1 MSNRKSNSRQN
12 DKLTKA
18 IISFLILAITAVGA
32 YFYSELEP
40 SESEKVNSNV
50 QSGDALAVNFLDV
63 GQGDCEFI
71 QLPDGKCMLIDAG
84 VSDSA
89 SKIAAKISELGYEK
103 IDYLIATHPH
113 ADHIGGMKRIVDSF
127 EIGEIYM
134 PKALTDTKTFENL
147 LLAIS
152 DKGLSI
158 NTAKAGKVLYD
169 SDDLKIEFLAPVSD
183 TYKDLNN
190 YSAVIRLQY
199 GNTVFLFTGDA
210 EELAEGEML
219 NAYSKS
225 ALKADVL
232 KVGHHGSNTA
242 SSADFI
248 NAVMPKYA
256 VIEVGEGNSYH
267 HPHDEA
273 IDHLNA
279 VGAEIF
285 RTDLNG
291 NITIISDKTSLAV
304 QCEKD

>member
-1 MSNRKSNSRQN
+1 MSNRKNYSRQN
-12 DKLTKA
+12 DKFTKA

-32 YFYSELEP
+32 YLYSSFEQ
-40 SESEKVNSNV
+40 SEGEKVNSNM
-50 QSGDALAVNFLDV
+50 QAGDTLAVNFLDV

-89 SKIAAKISELGYEK
+89 SKIASKISELGYEK

-113 ADHIGGMKRIVDSF
+113 ADHIGGMKRIVENF

-134 PKALTDTKTFENL
+134 PKASTNTKTFENL
-147 LLAIS
+147 LQAIS

-158 NTAKAGKVLYD
+158 NTAKAGKVLYE
-169 SDDLKIEFLAPVSD
+169 SDDLKIEFLAPISD
-183 TYKDLNN
+183 SYKDLNN

-210 EELAEGEML
+210 EELAEGEIL

-248 NAVMPKYA
+248 NSVMPKYA
-256 VIEVGEGNSYH
+256 VIEVGEGNTYN
-267 HPHDEA
+267 HPHIEA
-273 IDHLNA
+273 VNTLNA
-279 VGAEIF
+279 VGAEIL

-291 NITIISDKTSLAV
+291 NITIVSDKVNLTV
-304 QCEKD
+304 DCERE

>member
-1 MSNRKSNSRQN
+1 MRNSKQN

-32 YFYSELEP
+32 YIYSSLEQN
-40 SESEKVNSNV
+40 EGEKVNSNV
-50 QSGDALAVNFLDV
+50 QAGDTLAVDFLDV
-63 GQGDCEFI
+63 GQGDSEFI
-71 QLPDGKCMLIDAG
+71 RLPDGKCMLIDAG

-89 SKIAAKISELGYEK
+89 SKIASKISELGYEK

-113 ADHIGGMKRIVDSF
+113 ADHIGGMKRIVENF

-134 PKALTDTKTFENL
+134 PKASTNTKTFENL
-147 LLAIS
+147 LQAIS

-158 NTAKAGKVLYD
+158 NTAKAGKVLYE

-183 TYKDLNN
+183 SYKDLNN

-199 GNTVFLFTGDA
+199 GNNVFLFTGDA
-210 EELAEGEML
+210 EELAEGEIL

-248 NAVMPKYA
+248 NSVLPKYA
-256 VIEVGEGNSYH
+256 VIEVGEGNTYN
-267 HPHDEA
+267 HPHAEA
-273 IDHLNA
+273 INNLNA

-291 NITIISDKTSLAV
+291 NITVVSDKVNITV

>member
-1 MSNRKSNSRQN
+1 MRNSRQN

-32 YFYSELEP
+32 YFYSEYEP
-40 SESEKVNSNV
+40 NESEKVNSNF
-50 QSGDALAVNFLDV
+50 QSGDTLAVNFLDV
-63 GQGDCEFI
+63 GQGDSEFI

-84 VSDSA
+84 ISESA
-89 SKIAAKISELGYEK
+89 SKIASKISSLGYDK

-113 ADHIGGMKRIVDSF
+113 ADHIGGMQRIVENF

-134 PKALTDTKTFENL
+134 PRASTNTRTFENL
-147 LLAIS
+147 LQAIS

-158 NTAKAGKVLYD
+158 NTAKAGKVLYERE
-169 SDDLKIEFLAPVSD
+169 DLKIEFLAPVSD
-183 TYKDLNN
+183 SYKDLNN
-190 YSAVIRLQY
+190 YSAVVRLQY
-199 GNTVFLFTGDA
+199 GNNVFLFTGDA
-210 EELAEGEML
+210 EALVEGEIL
-219 NAYSKS
+219 NVYSKNS
-225 ALKADVL
+225 LKADVL

-242 SSADFI
+242 SSEAFLS
-248 NAVMPKYA
+248 AVKPKYA

-273 IDHLNA
+273 INHLNA

-291 NITIISDKTSLAV
+291 NITIISDKVSLTV

>member
-1 MSNRKSNSRQN
+1 MSNKKKNSRKN

-32 YFYSELEP
+32 YLYSEAEQNDR
-40 SESEKVNSNV
+40 ESVNSNL
-50 QSGDALAVNFLDV
+50 QAGDTLAVNFLDV
-63 GQGDCEFI
+63 GQGDSEFI

-84 VSDSA
+84 VFESA
-89 SKIAAKISELGYEK
+89 GKIASKISELGYEK

-113 ADHIGGMKRIVDSF
+113 ADHIGGMKRIVENF

-134 PKALTDTKTFENL
+134 PKASTNTKTFENL

-158 NTAKAGKVLYD
+158 NTAKAGKVIYE

-183 TYKDLNN
+183 SYKDLNN

-199 GNTVFLFTGDA
+199 GNNVFLFTGDA
-210 EELAEGEML
+210 EEIAEGEIL
-219 NAYSKS
+219 NAYSKN
-225 ALKADVL
+225 ALKAEVL

-248 NAVMPKYA
+248 NAVSPKYA
-256 VIEVGEGNSYH
+256 VIEVGEGNSYN
-267 HPHDEA
+267 HPHKEA
-273 IDHLNA
+273 IHNLNA
-279 VGAEIF
+279 VGAEIL

-291 NITIISDKTSLAV
+291 NITIVSDKVNITV

>member
-1 MSNRKSNSRQN
+1 MRNSRQN

-32 YFYSELEP
+32 YFYSEYEP
-40 SESEKVNSNV
+40 NESEKVNSNL
-50 QSGDALAVNFLDV
+50 QAGDILAVNFLDV

-89 SKIAAKISELGYEK
+89 GKIASKISELGYEK
-103 IDYLIATHPH
+103 IDYLVATHPH
-113 ADHIGGMKRIVDSF
+113 ADHIGGMKRIVENFD
-127 EIGEIYM
+127 IGEIHM
-134 PKALTDTKTFENL
+134 PKASTNTKTFENL
-147 LLAIS
+147 LQAIS

-158 NTAKAGKVLYD
+158 NTAKAGKVIYE
-169 SDDLKIEFLAPVSD
+169 SDDLKIEILAPISD

-199 GNTVFLFTGDA
+199 GNNVFLFTGDA

-248 NAVMPKYA
+248 SAVLPKYA
-256 VIEVGEGNSYH
+256 VIEVGEDNSYN
-267 HPHDEA
+267 HPHAEA
-273 IDHLNA
+273 VDTLNA
-279 VGAEIF
+279 VGAEIL

-291 NITIISDKTSLAV
+291 NITIISDKVNITV
-304 QCEKD
+304 QCEKE

>member
-1 MSNRKSNSRQN
+1 MRNARQN

-18 IISFLILAITAVGA
+18 IVSFLILAITAVGA
-32 YFYSELEP
+32 YFYSEYE
-40 SESEKVNSNV
+40 SNESEKVNSNF
-50 QSGDALAVNFLDV
+50 QSGDTLAVNFLDV
-63 GQGDCEFI
+63 GQGDSEFI

-84 VSDSA
+84 ISESA
-89 SKIAAKISELGYEK
+89 SKIASKISSLGYDK

-113 ADHIGGMKRIVDSF
+113 ADHIGGMQRIVENF

-134 PKALTDTKTFENL
+134 PRASTNTKTFENL
-147 LLAIS
+147 LQAIS

-158 NTAKAGKVLYD
+158 NTAKAGKVLYERE
-169 SDDLKIEFLAPVSD
+169 DLKIEFLAPVSD
-183 TYKDLNN
+183 SYKDLNN
-190 YSAVIRLQY
+190 YSAVVRLQY
-199 GNTVFLFTGDA
+199 GNNVFLFTGDA
-210 EELAEGEML
+210 EALVEGEIL
-219 NAYSKS
+219 NVYSKS
-225 ALKADVL
+225 LMKADVL

-242 SSADFI
+242 SSAEFLS
-248 NAVMPKYA
+248 AVKPKYA

-273 IDHLNA
+273 INHLNA

-291 NITIISDKTSLAV
+291 NITIISDKVSLTV

>member
-1 MSNRKSNSRQN
+1 MRNSRQN

-18 IISFLILAITAVGA
+18 RISFLILAITAGGA
-32 YFYSELEP
+32 YFYSEYEP
-40 SESEKVNSNV
+40 NESEKVNSNL
-50 QSGDALAVNFLDV
+50 QAGDTLAVNFLDV

-89 SKIAAKISELGYEK
+89 GKIASKISELGYEK
-103 IDYLIATHPH
+103 IDYLVATHPH
-113 ADHIGGMKRIVDSF
+113 ADHIGGMKRIVENFD
-127 EIGEIYM
+127 IGEIYM
-134 PKALTDTKTFENL
+134 PKASTNTKTFENL
-147 LLAIS
+147 LQAIS

-158 NTAKAGKVLYD
+158 NTAKAGKVIYE
-169 SDDLKIEFLAPVSD
+169 SDDLKIEILAPISD

-199 GNTVFLFTGDA
+199 GNNVFLFTGDA

-232 KVGHHGSNTA
+232 KVGHHGSSTA

-248 NAVMPKYA
+248 SAVLPKYA
-256 VIEVGEGNSYH
+256 VIEVGEDNSYN
-267 HPHDEA
+267 HPHAEA
-273 IDHLNA
+273 VDTLNA
-279 VGAEIF
+279 VGAEIL

-291 NITIISDKTSLAV
+291 NITIISDKVNITL
-304 QCEKD
+304 QCEKE

>member
-1 MSNRKSNSRQN
+1 MRNSKQN

-32 YFYSELEP
+32 YIYSSLE
-40 SESEKVNSNV
+40 SKESENVNSNF
-50 QSGDALAVNFLDV
+50 QAGDTLTVNFLDV
-63 GQGDCEFI
+63 GQGDSEFI

-84 VSDSA
+84 VSESA
-89 SKIAAKISELGYEK
+89 GKIASKISELGYEK

-113 ADHIGGMKRIVDSF
+113 ADHIGGMKRIVENF

-134 PKALTDTKTFENL
+134 PKASTNTKTFENL
-147 LLAIS
+147 LQAIS

-158 NTAKAGKVLYD
+158 NTAKAGKVLYE
-169 SDDLKIEFLAPVSD
+169 SDDLKIEFLAPISD
-183 TYKDLNN
+183 SYKDLNN

-199 GNTVFLFTGDA
+199 GNNVFLFTGDA
-210 EELAEGEML
+210 EELAEGEIL
-219 NAYSKS
+219 SAYSKS

-232 KVGHHGSNTA
+232 KVGHHGSSTA

-248 NAVMPKYA
+248 NTVSPKYA
-256 VIEVGEGNSYH
+256 VIELGEGNTYN
-267 HPHDEA
+267 HPHKEA
-273 IDHLNA
+273 INNLNA
-279 VGAEIF
+279 VGAEIL

-291 NITIISDKTSLAV
+291 TITIVSDKVNITV

>member
-1 MSNRKSNSRQN
+1 MRNSRQN

-32 YFYSELEP
+32 YFYSEYEP
-40 SESEKVNSNV
+40 NESEKVNSNL
-50 QSGDALAVNFLDV
+50 QAGDTLAVNFLDV

-89 SKIAAKISELGYEK
+89 GKIASKISELGYEK
-103 IDYLIATHPH
+103 IDYLVATHPH
-113 ADHIGGMKRIVDSF
+113 ADHIGGMKRIVENFD
-127 EIGEIYM
+127 IGEIYM
-134 PKALTDTKTFENL
+134 PKASTNTKTFENL
-147 LLAIS
+147 LQAIS

-158 NTAKAGKVLYD
+158 NTAKAGKVIYE
-169 SDDLKIEFLAPVSD
+169 SDDLKIEILAPISD

-199 GNTVFLFTGDA
+199 GNNVFLFTGDA

-248 NAVMPKYA
+248 SAVLPKYA
-256 VIEVGEGNSYH
+256 VIEVGEDNSYN
-267 HPHDEA
+267 HPHAEA
-273 IDHLNA
+273 VDTLNA
-279 VGAEIF
+279 VGAEIL

-291 NITIISDKTSLAV
+291 NITIISDKVNITV

>member
-1 MSNRKSNSRQN
+1 MRNSKQN

-32 YFYSELEP
+32 YIYSSLE
-40 SESEKVNSNV
+40 SKESEKVNANL
-50 QSGDALAVNFLDV
+50 QAGDTLTVNFLDV
-63 GQGDCEFI
+63 GQGDSEFI

-84 VSDSA
+84 ISENA
-89 SKIAAKISELGYEK
+89 GKIASKISELGYEK
-103 IDYLIATHPH
+103 IDYLITTHPH
-113 ADHIGGMKRIVDSF
+113 ADHIGGMKRIVENF

-134 PKALTDTKTFENL
+134 PKASTNTKTFENL
-147 LLAIS
+147 LQAIS

-158 NTAKAGKVLYD
+158 NTAKAGKVLYE
-169 SDDLKIEFLAPVSD
+169 SDDLKIEFLAPISD
-183 TYKDLNN
+183 SYKDLNN

-199 GNTVFLFTGDA
+199 GNNVFLFTGDA
-210 EELAEGEML
+210 EELAEGEIL

-232 KVGHHGSNTA
+232 KVGHHGSSTA

-248 NAVMPKYA
+248 NTVLPKYA
-256 VIEVGEGNSYH
+256 VIELGEGNSYN
-267 HPHDEA
+267 HPHKEA
-273 IDHLNA
+273 INNLNA
-279 VGAEIF
+279 VGAEIL

-291 NITIISDKTSLAV
+291 NITIVSDKVNITV

>member
-1 MSNRKSNSRQN
+1 MRNSKQN

-32 YFYSELEP
+32 YIYSSLEP
-40 SESEKVNSNV
+40 NESEKVNANL
-50 QSGDALAVNFLDV
+50 QAGDTLTVNFLDV

-84 VSDSA
+84 VLDSA
-89 SKIAAKISELGYEK
+89 GKIASKISELGYEK

-113 ADHIGGMKRIVDSF
+113 ADHIGGMKRIVENF

-134 PKALTDTKTFENL
+134 PKASTNTKTFENL
-147 LLAIS
+147 LQAIS

-158 NTAKAGKVLYD
+158 NTAKAGKILYE
-169 SDDLKIEFLAPVSD
+169 SDDLKIEFLAPISD
-183 TYKDLNN
+183 SYKDLNN

-199 GNTVFLFTGDA
+199 GNNVFLFTGDA
-210 EELAEGEML
+210 EELAESEIL

-232 KVGHHGSNTA
+232 KVGHHGSSTA
-242 SSADFI
+242 SSVDFI
-248 NAVMPKYA
+248 NSVLPKYA
-256 VIEVGEGNSYH
+256 VIELGEGNSYN
-267 HPHDEA
+267 HPHKEA
-273 IDHLNA
+273 INNLNA
-279 VGAEIF
+279 VGAEIL

-291 NITIISDKTSLAV
+291 TITIVSDKVNVTV

>member
-1 MSNRKSNSRQN
+1 MRNSRQN

-32 YFYSELEP
+32 YFYSEYEP
-40 SESEKVNSNV
+40 NESEKVNSNL
-50 QSGDALAVNFLDV
+50 QAGDTLAVNFLDV

-89 SKIAAKISELGYEK
+89 GKIASKISELGYEK
-103 IDYLIATHPH
+103 IDYLVATHPH
-113 ADHIGGMKRIVDSF
+113 ADHIGGMKRIVENFD
-127 EIGEIYM
+127 IGEIYM
-134 PKALTDTKTFENL
+134 PKASTNTKTFENL
-147 LLAIS
+147 LQAIS

-158 NTAKAGKVLYD
+158 NTAKAGKVIYE
-169 SDDLKIEFLAPVSD
+169 SDDLKIEILAPISD

-199 GNTVFLFTGDA
+199 GNNVFLFTGDA
-210 EELAEGEML
+210 EELAEGEIL
-219 NAYSKS
+219 NAYSKN

-248 NAVMPKYA
+248 SAVLPKYA
-256 VIEVGEGNSYH
+256 VIEVGEDNSYN
-267 HPHDEA
+267 HPHAEA
-273 IDHLNA
+273 VDTLNS
-279 VGAEIF
+279 VGAEIL

-291 NITIISDKTSLAV
+291 NITIISDKVNITV
-304 QCEKD
+304 QCEKE

>member
-219 NAYSKS
+219 NAYPKS

-256 VIEVGEGNSYH
+256 VIEVGEGNSYN
-267 HPHDEA
+267 HPHAEA
-273 IDHLNA
+273 VNILNA
-279 VGAEIF
+279 VGAEIL
-285 RTDLNG
+285 RTDLKG
-291 NITIISDKTSLAV
+291 NITIISNKTSLTV

>member
-1 MSNRKSNSRQN
+1 MRNSKQN

-32 YFYSELEP
+32 YIYSSLEP
-40 SESEKVNSNV
+40 NESEKVNANL
-50 QSGDALAVNFLDV
+50 QAGDTLTVNFLDV
-63 GQGDCEFI
+63 GQGDSEFI

-84 VSDSA
+84 VSESA
-89 SKIAAKISELGYEK
+89 GKIASKISELGYEK

-113 ADHIGGMKRIVDSF
+113 ADHIGGMKRIVENF

-134 PKALTDTKTFENL
+134 PKASTNTKTFENL
-147 LLAIS
+147 LQAIS

-158 NTAKAGKVLYD
+158 NTAKAGKVLYE
-169 SDDLKIEFLAPVSD
+169 SDDLKIEFLAPISD
-183 TYKDLNN
+183 SYKDLNN

-199 GNTVFLFTGDA
+199 GNNVFLFTGDA
-210 EELAEGEML
+210 EELAEGEIL

-225 ALKADVL
+225 VLKADVL
-232 KVGHHGSNTA
+232 KVGHHGSSTA

-248 NAVMPKYA
+248 NTVLPKYA
-256 VIEVGEGNSYH
+256 VIELGEGNSYN
-267 HPHDEA
+267 HPHKEA
-273 IDHLNA
+273 INNLNA
-279 VGAEIF
+279 VGAEIL

-291 NITIISDKTSLAV
+291 NITIVSDKVNITV